1 MKKFCW
7 HQQILKDVS
16 SCIKNIIFKGIP
28 HLATRRLFRW
38 RERRLERFLI
48 QAGGEE
54 YLKNNA

>member
-28 HLATRRLFRW
+28 HLATRKTVSLARKALRT
-38 RERRLERFLI
+38 FLI

>member
-1 MKKFCW
+1 MDY
-7 HQQILKDVS
+7 QQILKDVS

-28 HLATRRLFRW
+28 HLATRKTVSLARKALRT
-38 RERRLERFLI
+38 FLI